1 MKASDTDIIARGLT
15 DASEEFSRSETVKK
29 GYIKEL
35 ARLTVLDE
43 GETLGEFFSADG
55 CGAAADLSTLK
66 TATSLLGN
74 GASGGIFARFLAE
87 VYENRFGEVKSAAL
101 FPESDPVPASAS
113 FVSGSGADAA
123 FDAFARHFRLSAV
136 HTGRI
141 SAACDAVLDGD
152 AGYCILPVVSGT
164 DGRLRSFYR
173 MIDVYGLKI
182 SATVTVESAENVMRY
197 ALCKRNSLPLSP
209 APSRME
215 FSVPCDGKTALSLA
229 KAAEALGH
237 GLYEISSSPSER
249 DGEIFSFTFILGGS
263 FKAFILYLNLFH
275 PRFTLTGL
283 YDAVTE

>member
-15 DASEEFSRSETVKK
+15 DASEEFLRSETVKK

-35 ARLTVLDE
+35 ARLVIIDE
-43 GETLGEFFSADG
+43 GEELGEFFSADG
-55 CGAAADLSTLK
+55 CGRSADSPSLK
-66 TATSLLGN
+66 TATALLGN
-74 GASGGIFARFLAE
+74 GASGGIFARFLTE
-87 VYENRFGEVKSAAL
+87 VYEKRFGEVKSSAL
-101 FPESDPVPASAS
+101 FPEGDPVPPSAS

-123 FDAFARHFRLSAV
+123 FDAFSRQFHLSAV

-182 SATVTVESAENVMRY
+182 SAAVTVASAENVMRY
-197 ALCKRNSLPLSP
+197 ALCKRNSLPISP
-209 APSRME
+209 SPSRME
-215 FSVPCDGKTALSLA
+215 FSVPCDGATALSLT

-237 GLYEISSSPSER
+237 GLVEISSAPSER

-263 FKAFILYLNLFH
+263 CRSFILYLNLFH